1 MKICILTIATNKYLQ
16 FVEKLYEDISE
27 KFCPGAEISCL
38 LFTDHEIE
46 ESGDNVRVHY
56 IDHEPW
62 PMPTLK
68 RYNYFVKEKDFIL
81 EHDYCFYFDADM
93 RIDEVVEMD
102 EVCRDL
108 VATRHG
114 YQSLMDPSSQ
124 SFDRNPKSL
133 ACVPLDEKT
142 VTYYAGGFNG
152 GKTEVFMEMAET
164 IAERVNKDL
173 EKNVVALWHDE
184 SHMNRYLIDTPPT
197 LDLDPTYCYAE
208 EFIGTNY
215 PYKPG
220 KIIALKKNHN
230 ELRS

>member
-1 MKICILTIATNKYLQ
+1 VKICILTIATNKYLQ

-27 KFCPGAEISCL
+27 KFCPGAEINCL

-46 ESGDNVRVHY
+46 ETGDNVRVHY

-93 RIDEVVEMD
+93 RIDG
-102 EVCRDL
+102 L
-108 VATRHG
+108 V
-114 YQSLMDPSSQ
+114 
-124 SFDRNPKSL
+124 NPRSL
-133 ACVPLDEKT
+133 ACVPPDEKT

-152 GKTEVFMEMAET
+152 GKSEVFMKMADI
-164 IAERVNKDL
+164 IAKRVDEDL
-173 EKNVVALWHDE
+173 KKNVVALWHDE
-184 SHMNRYLIDTPPT
+184 SHMNRYLIDNPPT

-208 EFIGTNY
+208 EFIGTDY
-215 PYKPG
+215 PYQPG
-220 KIIALKKNHN
+220 KIIALKKNHAA
-230 ELRS
+230 LRS

>member
-27 KFCPGAEISCL
+27 KFCPGAEINCL

-46 ESGDNVRVHY
+46 ECGDNVRVHY

-93 RIDEVVEMD
+93 RIDGVVEAE
-102 EVCRDL
+102 EVCGDL

-114 YQSLMDPSSQ
+114 YQSLSDPASQ
-124 SFDRNPKSL
+124 TFDRNPKSL
-133 ACVPLDEKT
+133 AYVPFDQKT
-142 VTYYAGGFNG
+142 VSYYAGGFNG
-152 GKTEVFMEMAET
+152 GKTESFMEMAEV
-164 IAERVNKDL
+164 IANNVNKDL
-173 EKNVVALWHDE
+173 EKGVVALWHDE
-184 SHMNRYLIDTPPT
+184 SHMNRYLIDNPPALQLT
-197 LDLDPTYCYAE
+197 PTYCYAE
-208 EFIGTNY
+208 EFYGTDY
-215 PYKPG
+215 PYEP

>member
-16 FVEKLYEDISE
+16 FVEKLYTDISE
-27 KFCPGAEISCL
+27 KFLPGAEINCL

-46 ESGDNVRVHY
+46 EAGDNVRVHY

-68 RYNYFVKEKDFIL
+68 RYNYFMKEKDFIL

-93 RIDEVVEMD
+93 RIDNPVGEEVLADGV
-102 EVCRDL
+102 
-108 VATRHG
+108 VATMHP

-133 ACVPLDEKT
+133 AYVPFDQKT
-142 VTYYAGGFNG
+142 VSYYAGGFNG
-152 GKTEVFMEMAET
+152 GKTESFMEMAEV
-164 IAERVNKDL
+164 IANNVNKDL
-173 EKNVVALWHDE
+173 EKGVVALWHDE
-184 SHMNRYLIDTPPT
+184 SHMNRYLIDNPPALQLT
-197 LDLDPTYCYAE
+197 PTYCYAE
-208 EFIGTNY
+208 EFYGTDY
-215 PYKPG
+215 PYEP

>member
-16 FVEKLYEDISE
+16 FVEKLYEDLSE
-27 KFCPGAEISCL
+27 KFCPGAEINCL

-46 ESGDNVRVHY
+46 EAGDNVKVHY

-81 EHDYCFYFDADM
+81 EHDYCFYLDADM
-93 RIDEVVEMD
+93 RLDGVVTAE
-102 EVCRDL
+102 EVCGDL

-114 YQSLMDPSSQ
+114 YQSLASPAQQ
-124 SFDRNPKSL
+124 SFDRNPASL
-133 ACVPLDEKT
+133 AFVSPEEET

-152 GKTEVFMEMAET
+152 GKTEVFMKMAET
-164 IAERVNKDL
+164 IADNVNKDL
-173 EKNVVALWHDE
+173 ENNIVALWHDE
-184 SHMNRYLIDTPPT
+184 SHMNRYLINNPPT

-208 EFIGTNY
+208 EFIGTDY
-215 PYKPG
+215 PYQPG
-220 KIIALKKNHN
+220 KIIALKKNHAA
-230 ELRS
+230 LRS

>member
-16 FVEKLYEDISE
+16 FVEKLYDDIAE
-27 KFCPGAEISCL
+27 KFVPGAEIDCL

-46 ESGDNVRVHY
+46 ETSDNVRVHY

-93 RIDEVVEMD
+93 RIDGLVKAE
-102 EVCRDL
+102 EVCGEL

-114 YQSLMDPSSQ
+114 YQSLSDPASQ
-124 SFDRNPKSL
+124 TFDRNPKSL
-133 ACVPLDEKT
+133 AYVPFDQKT

-152 GKTEVFMEMAET
+152 GKTEVFMKMSET
-164 IAERVNKDL
+164 IADRVNKDL
-173 EKNVVALWHDE
+173 KKNVVALWHDE
-184 SHMNRYLIDTPPT
+184 SHMNRYLIDNPPT

-208 EFIGTNY
+208 EFIGTEY
-215 PYKPG
+215 PYQPG
-220 KIIALKKNHN
+220 KIIALKKNHAA
-230 ELRS
+230 LRS

>member
-184 SHMNRYLIDTPPT
+184 SHMNRYLIDNPPT

>member
-1 MKICILTIATNKYLQ
+1 MKICILTIATNKYMQ
-16 FVEKLYEDISE
+16 FVEKLYSDISE
-27 KFCPGAEISCL
+27 KFLPGAEINCL

-46 ESGDNVRVHY
+46 EAGDNVRVHY

-93 RIDEVVEMD
+93 RIDNLVGEEILADGV
-102 EVCRDL
+102 
-108 VATRHG
+108 VATKHP

-133 ACVPLDEKT
+133 AYVPFDQKT
-142 VTYYAGGFNG
+142 VSYYAGGFNG
-152 GKTEVFMEMAET
+152 GKTESFIEMSEV
-164 IAERVNKDL
+164 IASNVNKDL
-173 EKNVVALWHDE
+173 EKGVVALWHDE
-184 SHMNRYLIDTPPT
+184 SHMNRYLIDNPPA
-197 LDLDPTYCYAE
+197 LELSPSYCYAE
-208 EFIGTNY
+208 EFYGTNY
-215 PYKPG
+215 PYEP

>member
-1 MKICILTIATNKYLQ
+1 MKICILSIATNKYLQ
-16 FVEKLYEDISE
+16 FVEKLYDDIAE
-27 KFCPGAEISCL
+27 KFCPGAEINCL
-38 LFTDHEIE
+38 LFTDHEVE
-46 ESGDNVRVHY
+46 TSENVRVPY

-68 RYNYFVKEKDFIL
+68 RYNYLVKEKDFIL

-93 RIDEVVEMD
+93 RIDEVVEAE
-102 EVCRDL
+102 EVCGDL

-173 EKNVVALWHDE
+173 EKNVVAL
-184 SHMNRYLIDTPPT
+184 
-197 LDLDPTYCYAE
+197 
-208 EFIGTNY
+208 
-215 PYKPG
+215 
-220 KIIALKKNHN
+220 
-230 ELRS
+230 

>member
-16 FVEKLYEDISE
+16 FVEKLYEDLSE

-46 ESGDNVRVHY
+46 EAGDNVRVHY

-93 RIDEVVEMD
+93 RIDGVVEQD
-102 EVCRDL
+102 EVCGDL

-114 YQSLMDPSSQ
+114 YQSLMDSSSQ
-124 SFDRNPKSL
+124 TFDRNSKSL
-133 ACVPLDEKT
+133 AYVPFEEKT

-152 GKTEVFMEMAET
+152 GKTEVFMKMADT
-164 IAERVNKDL
+164 IAERVDEDL
-173 EKNVVALWHDE
+173 KNNVVALWHDE
-184 SHMNRYLIDTPPT
+184 SHMNRYLIDNPPT

-208 EFIGTNY
+208 EFIGTDY
-215 PYKPG
+215 PFNPG

>member
-27 KFCPGAEISCL
+27 KFCPGAEINCL

-46 ESGDNVRVHY
+46 ECGDNVRVHY

-93 RIDEVVEMD
+93 RIDGLVKAE
-102 EVCRDL
+102 EVCGDL

-114 YQSLMDPSSQ
+114 YQSLMDPATQ
-124 SFDRNPKSL
+124 SFDRNPNSL
-133 ACVPLDEKT
+133 ACVPPEEKT

-152 GKTEVFMEMAET
+152 GKTESFMEMAEV
-164 IAERVNKDL
+164 IANNVNKDL
-173 EKNVVALWHDE
+173 ENDIVALWHDE
-184 SHMNRYLIDTPPT
+184 SHMNRYLINNPPALELT
-197 LDLDPTYCYAE
+197 PTYCYAE
-208 EFIGTNY
+208 EFYGTDY
-215 PYKPG
+215 PYEP